1 MGEIKSA
8 LEIALEKAER
18 LGSISKEELQV
29 QKWEEEGKK
38 KAAAFLKE
46 EIESLQQGLSEIPP
60 EYLQAALKGVSEVL
74 LRNVMLPRDKSQ
86 WETINRS
93 FQGLKEVKGSIAE
106 QIVPQMEY
114 ILKNYEQTLD
124 SYKQQFQQQVQASL
138 GTNAQGGMMTMSPEE
153 MKALA
158 SMQEEW
164 NKISGE
170 ISSQFE
176 KQLEPLKAYLR

>member
-18 LGSISKEELQV
+18 LGSLSKEELEA

-38 KAAAFLKE
+38 KAAAFLRGD
-46 EIESLQQGLSEIPP
+46 ISTLQEAFQQMDPRFV
-60 EYLQAALKGVSEVL
+60 QTVLKGATEVL
-74 LRNVMLPRDKSQ
+74 LRNVVLPREKEQ
-86 WETINRS
+86 WESINRA
-93 FQGLKEVKGSIAE
+93 FQGLKEIKGSIAE

-114 ILKNYEQTLD
+114 LLKNYEQTIQN
-124 SYKQQFQQQVQASL
+124 YKQQFQQQVQASL
-138 GTNAQGGMMTMSPEE
+138 GAKAKGGMMAMSQEE
-153 MKALA
+153 LGALA

-164 NKISGE
+164 NKISAE
-170 ISSQFE
+170 ITSQFE

>member
-18 LGSISKEELQV
+18 LGSLSKKELQI

-38 KAAAFLKE
+38 KAAAFLRG
-46 EIESLQQGLSEIPP
+46 EIDSLQQGLSDIPP
-60 EYLQAALKGVSEVL
+60 EFLQAALRGVNDIL

-86 WETINRS
+86 WDTINMA
-93 FQGLKEVKGSIAE
+93 FKGLKEIKGSIAE

-114 ILKNYEQTLD
+114 LLKNYEQTLEN
-124 SYKQQFQQQVQASL
+124 YKQQFQQQVQASL
-138 GTNAQGGMMTMSPEE
+138 GTKAQGGMVAMSPED

-170 ISSQFE
+170 ITSQFE
-176 KQLEPLKAYLR
+176 KQLEPLKAYLK